1 MCPMYRRREVKVK
14 EIAVEEVAEDT
25 SASSLRIECQV
36 LTGENC
42 KYFQGTFLKKKK
54 NKNKKFNKKIY
65 IYI

>member
-1 MCPMYRRREVKVK
+1 VKVK

-54 NKNKKFNKKIY
+54 KIKIKN
-65 IYI
+65 